1 MKALDNPVTY
11 YMPVEV
17 GKIKDM
23 HMLACMN
30 THRHTHSSSHLPAFF
45 PLLCTK
51 KPRGQVWFI
60 SHSRTVG
67 FSSTSVSEYSN
78 TVQASPQVLAVVI

>member
-1 MKALDNPVTY
+1 MDNPVTY

-30 THRHTHSSSHLPAFF
+30 THRHTLVVSSPCFFSPLP
-45 PLLCTK
+45 CK

-67 FSSTSVSEYSN
+67 FSSESVSEYSN